1 MDTPYCFFRL
11 LVKGSYLND
20 NEKNTVRTIYDSFGM
35 NCIYEIV
42 KEKKIIPF
50 AANTFCN
57 CTINKP
63 RKTELTT
70 ARTYCRKN

>member
-42 KEKKIIPF
+42 KEKEN
-50 AANTFCN
+50 NTIRSKYILQLYVRCRFLV
-57 CTINKP
+57 KYF
-63 RKTELTT
+63 KTLSNTE
-70 ARTYCRKN
+70 